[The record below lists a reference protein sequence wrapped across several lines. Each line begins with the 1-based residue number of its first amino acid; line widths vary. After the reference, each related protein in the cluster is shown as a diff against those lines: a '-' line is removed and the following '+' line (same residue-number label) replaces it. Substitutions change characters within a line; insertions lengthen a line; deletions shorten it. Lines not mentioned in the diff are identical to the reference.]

1 MGMET
6 PAKYDGKR
14 KMCEKER
21 HTSEDKKNVRGK
33 LTYTSFSFGIL
44 FQ

>member
-21 HTSEDKKNVRGK
+21 HTSEDKKMLG
-33 LTYTSFSFGIL
+33 
-44 FQ
+44 